1 MILTYEA
8 LDRQGKHLSDTV
20 EASDAKEA
28 VAQLR
33 ARGLYVS
40 QITEARG
47 RGGREKVDTPAPTT
61 ARAGRL
67 PLRPLV
73 LFTRQMAMLLRA
85 GSGVV
90 PALRAIRREV
100 KKPEQAALMEKLI
113 TDLEEGMPLTD
124 ALRRHPRTFNPVY
137 CAVVAAG
144 EASGNLTQMF
154 ERMAS
159 IVGKR
164 QAMRSKVLGALA
176 YPALL
181 IWLCVGIINTLV
193 FFVLPRFADMFKQ
206 LGVELPWSTRLMLA
220 AGEGAVRYWP
230 ALVLALGAF
239 VGTLIFLSRD
249 PRGRQWFSDVQLK
262 MPVVGRLLRRLLE
275 AQVLRTMGMLLESK
289 VGVIDTIDLARGVSN
304 NVEFRRLFS
313 ALDDAVTSGGQ
324 LSTAFERSGI
334 IESYVCQAVK
344 TGEESGNLGGA
355 LSYSADILDEG
366 NTELV
371 NTVTKL
377 IEPVI
382 LIGMG
387 GVVGAVAI
395 SLFLPLFDLTSAMQ

>member
-8 LDRQGKHLSDTV
+8 VDRQGKHQSDTV

-28 VAQLR
+28 IAQLR
-33 ARGLYVS
+33 SRGLYVS
-40 QITEARG
+40 QISEARS
-47 RGGREKVDTPAPTT
+47 RGGRAKAEAIT
-61 ARAGRL
+61 ATARRAGRL

-85 GSGVV
+85 GSGIV

-100 KKPEQAALMEKLI
+100 KKPEQAALMEHLI

-144 EASGNLTQMF
+144 EASASLTEMF
-154 ERMAS
+154 ERMAV

-164 QAMRSKVLGALA
+164 QAMRGKILGALA

-181 IWLCVGIINTLV
+181 IWLCLGIINTLV

-206 LGVELPWSTRLMLA
+206 LGVELPASTRLMLA
-220 AGEGAVRYWP
+220 AGQGAVEYWP

-239 VGTLIFLSRD
+239 VGTLIFLARD
-249 PRGRQWFSDVQLK
+249 PRGRQWFNDAQLRI
-262 MPVVGRLLRRLLE
+262 PVIGRLLRRLLE

-289 VGVIDTIDLARGVSN
+289 VGVLDTIDLARGVSN
-304 NVEFRRLFS
+304 NVEFRKLFS
-313 ALDDAVTSGGQ
+313 ALDNAVTSGGQ
-324 LSTAFERSGI
+324 LSTAFETFRHH
-334 IESYVCQAVK
+334 
-344 TGEESGNLGGA
+344 
-355 LSYSADILDEG
+355 
-366 NTELV
+366 
-371 NTVTKL
+371 
-377 IEPVI
+377 
-382 LIGMG
+382 
-387 GVVGAVAI
+387 
-395 SLFLPLFDLTSAMQ
+395 